1 MLLRE
6 GLRQLPSGAVRG
18 TVATVTG
25 DQLQVRGL
33 RLRVGDPVTVESGAR
48 QVDGEVVA
56 LHDHGAQ
63 ITLLEHPTGLA
74 RGDQVRKPWAA
85 ENVPVG
91 RGVEGRVLDAL
102 GRPLDGR
109 GPIVAERVSL
119 YAPMPAALARKRI
132 DTPMSI
138 GVKVI
143 DTMCTIGRGQ
153 RMGLMAGSGVGKST
167 LLGMIARGATA
178 DRVVL
183 ALVGERGREVREFL
197 EDELGADTLERCTV
211 VVATSDEP
219 PLARLRAGWLATRIA
234 TDAADRGEDVVLL
247 LDSLTRMAMA
257 QRDIG
262 LAAGELPTN
271 GGYPPSVMSRLLPQL
286 LEQAGPREHG
296 TVTAFYTVLVEGDDI
311 HDPVGDHARSI
322 LDGHLVLDRGLAMA
336 GRYPPVDPLQSLS
349 RLASKLIT
357 PEQAA
362 TAIRT
367 RSLLAAVAD
376 VRDLVEVGA
385 YVSGT
390 NPTADAGLAL
400 RDQLDAFLRQ
410 PPHSAMPSEEAW
422 AQLGALV
429 GIGDRPEGI
438 A

>member
-1 MLLRE
+1 MPLHDRLL
-6 GLRQLPSGAVRG
+6 QLPSGAVRG
-18 TVATVTG
+18 TVAAVTG
-25 DQLQVRGL
+25 EQLQVRGL
-33 RLRVGDPVTVESGAR
+33 RLRVGEPVTVESGGR

-56 LHDHGAQ
+56 LNDHGAQ
-63 ITLLEHPTGLA
+63 VTLLEHPTGLA
-74 RGDQVRKPWAA
+74 RGDRVRRPWAS

-91 RGVEGRVLDAL
+91 DCVRGRVLDAL
-102 GRPLDGR
+102 GRPLDGK
-109 GPIVAERVSL
+109 GPVRAERVDL
-119 YAPMPAALARKRI
+119 YGAVPAALSRQRI
-132 DTPMSI
+132 DTSLSI

-143 DTMCTIGRGQ
+143 DTMCTVGRGQ
-153 RMGLMAGSGVGKST
+153 RLGLMAGSGVGKST
-167 LLGMIARGATA
+167 LLGMIARGAAA

-183 ALVGERGREVREFL
+183 ALVGERGREVREFM
-197 EDELGADTLERCTV
+197 EDELGPEALERCTV

-234 TDAADRGEDVVLL
+234 TAAADRGEDVLL
-247 LDSLTRMAMA
+247 LVDSLTRMAMA

-286 LEQAGPREHG
+286 LEQAGPRETG

-311 HDPVGDHARSI
+311 HDPVADHARSI

-349 RLASKLIT
+349 RLATKLIT

-362 TAIRT
+362 TAVRT
-367 RSLLAAVAD
+367 RTLLASVAE

-385 YVSGT
+385 YVAGT

-400 RDQLDAFLRQ
+400 RDQLETLLRQ
-410 PPHSAMPSEEAW
+410 PPHVAVPAEQAWEQLASIVGTDREE
-422 AQLGALV
+422 V
-429 GIGDRPEGI
+429 MV
-438 A
+438 

>member
-1 MLLRE
+1 MPLRE
-6 GLRQLPSGAVRG
+6 RLRQLPSGAVRG
-18 TVATVTG
+18 TVAAVTG
-25 DQLQVRGL
+25 DQVQVRGL
-33 RLRVGDPVTVESGAR
+33 RLRVGDPVTVETSTR
-48 QVDGEVVA
+48 QIDGEVVA

-63 ITLLEHPTGLA
+63 ITLLEHATGLA
-74 RGDQVRKPWAA
+74 RGDRVRKPWAA

-91 RGVEGRVLDAL
+91 DGVRGRVLDAL
-102 GRPLDGR
+102 GRPLDGG
-109 GPIVAERVSL
+109 GPLPAERVAL
-119 YAPMPAALARKRI
+119 YGPMPAALARRRI
-132 DTPMSI
+132 DTPMSV

-153 RMGLMAGSGVGKST
+153 RVGLVAGSGVGKST
-167 LLGMIARGATA
+167 LLGMIARGTDA

-183 ALVGERGREVREFL
+183 ALVGERGREVREFM
-197 EDELGADTLERCTV
+197 EDELGADTLEHCTV

-234 TDAADRGEDVVLL
+234 TAAADGGQDVVLL

-262 LAAGELPTN
+262 LSAGELPTN

-286 LEQAGPREHG
+286 LEQAGPRESG

-311 HDPVGDHARSI
+311 HDPVADHARSI
-322 LDGHLVLDRGLAMA
+322 LDGHLVLDRNLAMA
-336 GRYPPVDPLQSLS
+336 GRYPPVNPLQSLS

-362 TAIRT
+362 AAVRT
-367 RSLLAAVAD
+367 RTLLSAVAD

-390 NPTADAGLAL
+390 NPVADAGLAL
-400 RDQLDAFLRQ
+400 REPLDAFLRQ
-410 PPHSAMPSEEAW
+410 PPDAVVPATHAWEELA
-422 AQLGALV
+422 AIV
-429 GIGDRPEGI
+429 GTNGQE
-438 A
+438 ATT

>member
-1 MLLRE
+1 MPLHDRLL
-6 GLRQLPSGAVRG
+6 QLPSGAVRG
-18 TVATVTG
+18 TVAAVTG
-25 DQLQVRGL
+25 EQLQVRGL
-33 RLRVGDPVTVESGAR
+33 RLRVGEPVTVESGGR
-48 QVDGEVVA
+48 RVDGEVVA
-56 LHDHGAQ
+56 LNDHGAQ
-63 ITLLEHPTGLA
+63 VTLLEHPAGLA
-74 RGDQVRKPWAA
+74 RGDRVRRPWAS

-91 RGVEGRVLDAL
+91 DCVRGRVLDAL
-102 GRPLDGR
+102 GRPLDGK
-109 GPIVAERVSL
+109 GPLHAERVDL
-119 YAPMPAALARKRI
+119 YGVVPAALSRQRI
-132 DTPMSI
+132 DTSMSI

-153 RMGLMAGSGVGKST
+153 RVGLMAGSGVGKST
-167 LLGMIARGATA
+167 LLGMIARGAEA

-183 ALVGERGREVREFL
+183 ALVGERGREVREFM
-197 EDELGADTLERCTV
+197 EDELGPEALERCTV

-234 TDAADRGEDVVLL
+234 TAAADRGEDVLL
-247 LDSLTRMAMA
+247 LVDSLTRMAMA

-286 LEQAGPREHG
+286 LEQAGPRETG

-311 HDPVGDHARSI
+311 HDPVADHARAI

-362 TAIRT
+362 TAMRT
-367 RSLLAAVAD
+367 RTLLASVAE

-385 YVSGT
+385 YVHGT
-390 NPTADAGLAL
+390 NPMADTGLAL
-400 RDQLDAFLRQ
+400 REQLDTLLRQ
-410 PPHSAMPSEEAW
+410 PPHVAVPAEQAW
-422 AQLGALV
+422 EQLASIV
-429 GIGDRPEGI
+429 GTDRQEV
-438 A
+438 AA